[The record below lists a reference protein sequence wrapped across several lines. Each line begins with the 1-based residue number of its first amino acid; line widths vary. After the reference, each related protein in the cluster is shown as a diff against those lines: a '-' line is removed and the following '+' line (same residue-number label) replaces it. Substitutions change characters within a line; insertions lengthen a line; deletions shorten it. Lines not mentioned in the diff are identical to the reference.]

1 MRTTI
6 DIDED
11 ILLAAKAIARDRGIS
26 VGKALSGLAR
36 RGMTRPIKLKKRNG
50 IPQLPIQPG
59 AGVAT
64 LELVNRLR
72 DEDP

>member
-11 ILLAAKAIARDRGIS
+11 ILLAAKAIARDRRS
-26 VGKALSGLAR
+26 TVGKVMSDLAR
-36 RGMTRPIKLKKRNG
+36 KGITRPIKLKTRNG
-50 IPQLPIQPG
+50 IPQFPVQPG
-59 AGVAT
+59 AGVVT
-64 LELVNRLR
+64 LEIVNRLR

>member
-1 MRTTI
+1 VRTTL

-11 ILLAAKAIARDRGIS
+11 ILLAAKDIARRRRTPLGQ
-26 VGKALSGLAR
+26 VLSELAR
-36 RGMTRPIKLKKRNG
+36 QGLTRGQVAGERNG
-50 IPQLPIQPG
+50 IALFPVAPG

-72 DEDP
+72 DEEG